1 MAGNI
6 SPMLHVFVALCR
18 SFFPTLL
25 LSYLAHSSTMDDE
38 PAVSRAFCY
47 LFVLACL
54 GSKWYDAQRMKRAT
68 QLAFLLAALF
78 FGACQG
84 HRASQTGSEASPKV
98 SSEAVEQPD
107 ASTGSM
113 TEQTISPSREQ
124 QEAAEALLKEGA
136 EAPIPAPTTVTT
148 GAAVPGTTAD
158 GAPLP
163 ASPTGIPGGSG
174 LRLRHFAPPEEASSS
189 SELPPPA
196 PNSVEQH
203 GLRSPSLPGALPM
216 DINGKL
222 TGRDAS

>member
-1 MAGNI
+1 MN
-6 SPMLHVFVALCR
+6 
-18 SFFPTLL
+18 
-25 LSYLAHSSTMDDE
+25 DE
-38 PAVSRAFCY
+38 PAFSRAFCY

-54 GSKWYDAQRMKRAT
+54 GVKWYDARRMKRAT
-68 QLAFLLAALF
+68 RLAFLFAALF

-84 HRASQTGSEASPKV
+84 HRASQTVPEASPKV
-98 SSEAVEQPD
+98 SSEAEEQSG
-107 ASTGSM
+107 ASAGS
-113 TEQTISPSREQ
+113 TEKQAISPSREQ
-124 QEAAEALLKEGA
+124 QEAAEALLSKEGA
-136 EAPIPAPTTVTT
+136 EAPIPDPATETT
-148 GAAVPGTTAD
+148 GAAVPGTAAD

-163 ASPTGIPGGSG
+163 ANPMGIPGSSG
-174 LRLRHFAPPEEASSS
+174 LRLRRFAPPEEASSS